1 MFFWTVQFHSTRWLS
16 SFPEDFC
23 KIKKNLPFCLS
34 CSCSGMCMECALQ
47 LETCPL
53 CRQDIQ
59 TRVRL
64 IAHVSWH
71 NSCPLSNNKRH
82 TSPQASSSS
91 FTHLSSSR
99 AFRMAPQCCVDAR
112 TMTSGKRWRWR
123 GGQKRERTWEELGSQ
138 SDPWDLSFSQLL
150 TSPLLCSSD
159 KSLQKPGQESS
170 TFYEVCFCEKNGRS
184 QEQKRL
190 PDHRQN
196 QPLTVRPSELSF
208 V

>member
-1 MFFWTVQFHSTRWLS
+1 
-16 SFPEDFC
+16 
-23 KIKKNLPFCLS
+23 
-34 CSCSGMCMECALQ
+34 MCMECALQ

-71 NSCPLSNNKRH
+71 NSCPSSNNKRH

-123 GGQKRERTWEELGSQ
+123 GGQKREREDVGRIGITIRSLGSFFLL
-138 SDPWDLSFSQLL
+138 LS

-159 KSLQKPGQESS
+159 KSMQKPGQESS
-170 TFYEVCFCEKNGRS
+170 TFYEVCFCEGKWKKSGAETFTGS
-184 QEQKRL
+184 
-190 PDHRQN
+190 
-196 QPLTVRPSELSF
+196 
-208 V
+208 

>member
-1 MFFWTVQFHSTRWLS
+1 
-16 SFPEDFC
+16 
-23 KIKKNLPFCLS
+23 
-34 CSCSGMCMECALQ
+34 MCMECALQ

-71 NSCPLSNNKRH
+71 NSCPSSNNKRH

-99 AFRMAPQCCVDAR
+99 ALRMAPQCCVDAR

-123 GGQKRERTWEELGSQ
+123 GGQKREEMGRIGITIRSLGSF
-138 SDPWDLSFSQLL
+138 FS
-150 TSPLLCSSD
+150 SSID
-159 KSLQKPGQESS
+159 FS
-170 TFYEVCFCEKNGRS
+170 
-184 QEQKRL
+184 
-190 PDHRQN
+190 
-196 QPLTVRPSELSF
+196 SF
-208 V
+208 VFFWQISAEAGPRINNVLWSVFLWEKWKKSGAEMFTGS

>member
-1 MFFWTVQFHSTRWLS
+1 
-16 SFPEDFC
+16 
-23 KIKKNLPFCLS
+23 
-34 CSCSGMCMECALQ
+34 MCMECALQ

-71 NSCPLSNNKRH
+71 NSCPSSNNKRH

-91 FTHLSSSR
+91 FTRLSSSR
-99 AFRMAPQCCVDAR
+99 ALRMVPQCCVDAR

-123 GGQKRERTWEELGSQ
+123 GGQKREEMGRIGITIRSLGSF
-138 SDPWDLSFSQLL
+138 FSLIIDF
-150 TSPLLCSSD
+150 SSLCSSD
-159 KSLQKPGQESS
+159 KSVRKPGQESS
-170 TFYEVCFCEKNGRS
+170 TFYEVCVFVREMEEVRSGNVYRIIDRTNLSLLGR
-184 QEQKRL
+184 L
-190 PDHRQN
+190 NCP
-196 QPLTVRPSELSF
+196 F